1 MTCWLDYQAACKEL
15 LTMWRV
21 TYWVPGSTLTR
32 VAVVPADSHNEAV
45 YQFELAHGH
54 ALILSVM
61 EG

>member
-1 MTCWLDYQAACKEL
+1 
-15 LTMWRV
+15 MWRV

-45 YQFELAHGH
+45 YQFELRTAMR
-54 ALILSVM
+54 LILSVM

>member
-1 MTCWLDYQAACKEL
+1 
-15 LTMWRV
+15 MWRV